1 TDWIELKRI
10 GHLQTLTAKP
20 LGFERFKCFYAYQMT
35 APGIPV
41 IYYGDEMGMPGGN
54 DPGNRSP
61 MKFEGLNTNENSLR
75 EWVKQLTGLRKNS
88 LALMY
93 GDFDILH
100 YTENAIVIRRSYL
113 GETVVV
119 MINKGDLNFLWNGQ
133 NAFESYGKLKQSL
146 SSRDSDIQRFEVG
159 PNSAL
164 VLQFIQE

>member
-1 TDWIELKRI
+1 
-10 GHLQTLTAKP
+10 
-20 LGFERFKCFYAYQMT
+20 
-35 APGIPV
+35 
-41 IYYGDEMGMPGGN
+41 
-54 DPGNRSP
+54 
-61 MKFEGLNTNENSLR
+61 
-75 EWVKQLTGLRKNS
+75 
-88 LALMY
+88 MY